1 MNKETDE
8 QYYFAQ
14 DYIVINGKAK
24 ILKAQPEHSA
34 IGMNLPSTCLW
45 IYISLWTLQ
54 NGYFTQFHGVQKDMN
69 NDNRSSN

>member
-1 MNKETDE
+1 MPDTILSALILLAHQTFTINICRIHYQCSCFMNEETDE

-34 IGMNLPSTCLW
+34 TGMNLPSTCL
-45 IYISLWTLQ
+45 
-54 NGYFTQFHGVQKDMN
+54 
-69 NDNRSSN
+69 